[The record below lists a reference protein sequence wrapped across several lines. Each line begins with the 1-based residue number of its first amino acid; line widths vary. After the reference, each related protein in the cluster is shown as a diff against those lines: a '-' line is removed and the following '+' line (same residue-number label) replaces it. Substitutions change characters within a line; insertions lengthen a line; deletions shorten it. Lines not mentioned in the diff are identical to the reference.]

1 MVNEEETVLEKLEPQ
16 AKLWLELNGEH
27 ILGRGGALLL
37 RGIVEK
43 GSISQA
49 LKALPKD
56 TLGEIDSPS
65 YRFAWGYLQKM
76 EERIGAPIVE
86 KRRGHSDGKGGTA
99 LTQLGLKLLDLY
111 ESYEK
116 KLTQLLSTKS

>member
-1 MVNEEETVLEKLEPQ
+1 MTKNAERVLESLEPK
-16 AKLWLELNGEH
+16 AKIWIELNGEL

-49 LKALPKD
+49 IKTLPQD
-56 TLGEIDSPS
+56 AFGEMESPS
-65 YRFAWGYLQKM
+65 YRFAWGYLQKV

-86 KRRGHSDGKGGTA
+86 KHRGHRDGKGGTA
-99 LTQLGLKLLDLY
+99 LTELGVKLLELY
-111 ESYEK
+111 ERYEQ
-116 KLTQLLSTKS
+116 KLKQILSL

>member
-1 MVNEEETVLEKLEPQ
+1 MVNEEETIIEKLEPQ

-37 RGIVEK
+37 RGIMEK

-49 LKALPKD
+49 LKSLPED
-56 TLGEIDSPS
+56 TLGEMDSPS
-65 YRFAWGYLQKM
+65 YRFAWGYLQKV

-111 ESYEK
+111 ENYEK
-116 KLTQLLSTKS
+116 KLAKTLSRKR

>member
-1 MVNEEETVLEKLEPQ
+1 MLSEDESVLKQLEPKG
-16 AKLWLELNGEH
+16 KLWFELNGEL

-49 LKALPKD
+49 LKSLPKD
-56 TLGEIDSPS
+56 ALGEMESPS
-65 YRFAWGYLQKM
+65 YRFAWGYLQKV

-86 KRRGHSDGKGGTA
+86 KRRGHSNGKGGTA
-99 LTQLGLKLLDLY
+99 LTRLGVLLLELY
-111 ESYEK
+111 ESYEQ
-116 KLTQLLSTKS
+116 KLKQILSL